1 MFSLFLSLLF
11 HRLKFINKDSFQDPM
26 KNIKLL
32 SFFLLLS
39 ALFLLTACAS
49 SIEEIK
55 NPDNVGKKVT
65 VSGTVKTSFK
75 LGSISGY
82 ILEDE
87 TDSIGVSSQELP
99 KEGTKKT
106 VRGVLIKDTIFGY
119 YVKVD

>member
-1 MFSLFLSLLF
+1 
-11 HRLKFINKDSFQDPM
+11 M
-26 KNIKLL
+26 KNIQLL
-32 SFFLLLS
+32 SIFLLLS
-39 ALFLLTACAS
+39 ALFLLTACVQ

-65 VSGTVKTSFK
+65 VSGTVKTTFK
-75 LGSISGY
+75 LGSLSGY

-87 TDSIGVSSQELP
+87 TGSISVSSVDLP

-119 YVKVD
+119 YIKVE